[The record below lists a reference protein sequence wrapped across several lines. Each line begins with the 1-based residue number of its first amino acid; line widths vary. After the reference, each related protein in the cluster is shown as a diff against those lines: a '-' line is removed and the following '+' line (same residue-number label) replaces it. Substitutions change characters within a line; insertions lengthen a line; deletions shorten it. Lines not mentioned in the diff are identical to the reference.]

1 MDVHLLSKLFVF
13 TFSTHSSISKTT
25 KLLVPSTS
33 QNAAQS
39 RLHAVYDRRLLS
51 SSCGHANRQQPGLQ
65 HRRRRFAMTD
75 GRDALT
81 PSQTTIPTSSNS
93 ASSFDMSRTASPGS
107 VGLNQGDQQIEQ
119 GPNGVKTVINSDQ
132 TIIDGPSGK
141 TVINGGQ
148 TIIQTKN
155 SHGGQTM
162 VRTDEGSTGGAAM
175 ATGFPLAGAVM
186 AAGGAVMLF

>member
-1 MDVHLLSKLFVF
+1 
-13 TFSTHSSISKTT
+13 
-25 KLLVPSTS
+25 
-33 QNAAQS
+33 
-39 RLHAVYDRRLLS
+39 
-51 SSCGHANRQQPGLQ
+51 
-65 HRRRRFAMTD
+65 MTD